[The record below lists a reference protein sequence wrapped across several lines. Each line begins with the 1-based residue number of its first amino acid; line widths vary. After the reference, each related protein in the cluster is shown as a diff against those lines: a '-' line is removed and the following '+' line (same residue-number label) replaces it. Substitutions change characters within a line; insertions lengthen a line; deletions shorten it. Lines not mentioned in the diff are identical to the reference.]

1 MECNKK
7 KRSSE
12 MKGLKR
18 YVIVAEGQ
26 GSDITALVPSLHCV
40 HLHKKLWQGVQLFPY
55 LVFKPPLLRFF
66 SHVLTTLYISLF
78 ILSKRAA

>member
-1 MECNKK
+1 
-7 KRSSE
+7 

-26 GSDITALVPSLHCV
+26 GSEITALVPSLHCV
-40 HLHKKLWQGVQLFPY
+40 HLHKKLWQGVQLFHY
-55 LVFKPPLLRFF
+55 LVFKPLPFF